1 MTRRKKRAVWFAAF
15 VLLLLTACSQAKEKK
30 ATPEMPDFMK
40 ENVQGEITESTV
52 KGKKVG
58 VAMPTSSSERWIND
72 GTNMQA
78 KLEALGYEV
87 DLRYAENDIEVQID
101 QIESMILNGVEC
113 LVISSIDSEALVDVL
128 EMARQKGIYVIAY
141 DRLLMQTPAVSYYAT
156 FDNRLI
162 GKQIGEYIV
171 KNKNL
176 ETARNE
182 GRNYTIEFFM
192 GSPDDNNA
200 LILYQGMMEVLQPY
214 LDNGVLDCR
223 SGKVS
228 FEETCILRWSGD
240 TAEKMCIAYLDEYY
254 TEEPLDI
261 VCTAYD
267 GFCYGIKKALEN
279 RGYTLGE
286 GWPLIT
292 GQDADM
298 AAVSNIISGYQTMTI
313 FKDTRIL
320 AGKCVTMVQ
329 AVLENAE
336 PEINDT
342 DQYNNGILTVPS
354 YLCIPEVLD
363 VDNYQKLVIED
374 GYYTEV
380 QLTE

>member
-1 MTRRKKRAVWFAAF
+1 MRKKSGVVWCAGFLA
-15 VLLLLTACSQAKEKK
+15 LLILTACAAGKEKK
-30 ATPEMPDFMK
+30 AAPEMPDFMK
-40 ENVQGEITESTV
+40 ENTAGEITESTSH
-52 KGKKVG
+52 GRKVG
-58 VAMPTSSSERWIND
+58 VAMPTSLSERWIGD

-128 EMARQKGIYVIAY
+128 EMAREKGIYVIAY

-156 FDNRLI
+156 FDNKLI
-162 GKQIGEYIV
+162 GKQIGQYIV
-171 KNKNL
+171 EKKEL
-176 ETARNE
+176 ETAIEENRI
-182 GRNYTIEFFM
+182 YTIEFFM

-240 TAEKMCIAYLDEYY
+240 TAEQMCTEYLEKYY
-254 TEEPLDI
+254 GEEPLDI

-267 GFCYGIKKALEN
+267 GFCYGVKKALEN
-279 RGYTLGE
+279 KGYTLGE

-298 AAVSNIISGYQTMTI
+298 AAVKNIISGYQSVTI
-313 FKDTRIL
+313 FKDTRML

-342 DQYNNGILTVPS
+342 HQYDNGILVVPS
-354 YLCIPEVLD
+354 YLCIPQVLD
-363 VDNYQKLVIED
+363 VDNYRQLVIDD
-374 GYYTEV
+374 GYYTEL
-380 QLTE
+380 QLQ